1 MVEKRVP
8 DPRDWKLSADSPH
21 SLSPSTPASIQ
32 APWDCQL
39 LQAGTTHSVIA
50 PGPNPENSTH
60 RCLIPIESSWTGL
73 AGKQLLAVLR
83 LGYTNDGSRSWRW
96 RGSLLPGDK
105 DRETDSKVE
114 SIVGEWPH
122 LGSGINP
129 KEISFNVVLT
139 GIYRILI
146 WPRVL

>member
-8 DPRDWKLSADSPH
+8 DPLDWKLSADSPH
-21 SLSPSTPASIQ
+21 SLSPSIPASIQ

-73 AGKQLLAVLR
+73 AGKQLLAEANTGQL
-83 LGYTNDGSRSWRW
+83 LALTFPPSSWTNGHPSLSARNWFQNPQIVPSLIEN
-96 RGSLLPGDK
+96 GLVFAYNPSALSLL
-105 DRETDSKVE
+105 
-114 SIVGEWPH
+114 
-122 LGSGINP
+122 L
-129 KEISFNVVLT
+129 
-139 GIYRILI
+139 
-146 WPRVL
+146 